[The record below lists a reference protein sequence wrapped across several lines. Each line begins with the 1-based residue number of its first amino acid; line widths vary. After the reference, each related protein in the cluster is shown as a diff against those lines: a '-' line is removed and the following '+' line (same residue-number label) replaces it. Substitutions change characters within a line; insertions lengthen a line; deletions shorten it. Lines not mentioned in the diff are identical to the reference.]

1 MKILLFSHKAD
12 NDGVTPVILSK
23 LVFDEVDYILE
34 EPSTIDESFKKE
46 YENNTFEHYDFIY
59 VTDLCISHELAKIDR
74 MSVV

>member
-34 EPSTIDESFKKE
+34 EPSTIDESFKNSLG
-46 YENNTFEHYDFIY
+46 YRVF
-59 VTDLCISHELAKIDR
+59 
-74 MSVV
+74 